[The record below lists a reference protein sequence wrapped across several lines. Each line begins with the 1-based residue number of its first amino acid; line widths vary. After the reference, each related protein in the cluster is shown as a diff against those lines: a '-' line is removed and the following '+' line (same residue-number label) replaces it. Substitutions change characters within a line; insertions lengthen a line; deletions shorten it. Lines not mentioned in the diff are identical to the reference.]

1 MTMPISAFGDEIA
14 DDFEAQL
21 KYLSE
26 LNIGMIDVR
35 GAWGVN
41 CSMFTDEHI
50 DKINALLEQ
59 YGIKVAC
66 MGSPIGKSPIQEDIS
81 MESDRLCFIA
91 GVAKKLGTKNI
102 RMFSFY
108 PEGDVTPEVMQD
120 AIQRLQTLTDIAEE
134 LDVQLLLEN
143 EKELVGDLPERCLEI
158 LKTIDSPRIRLIWD
172 PANFVQCGA
181 ENQVDEWWD
190 ELSPYIAYIHV
201 KDALLSDGTVKPAGE
216 GDGQLLELLQK
227 LHETGYD
234 GVLSLEP
241 HLAIAGHSSGFSGE
255 EGMKVAVTALRKL
268 MNQVGIEE
276 G

>member
-14 DDFEAQL
+14 DDFEEQL
-21 KYLSE
+21 KKLKD
-26 LNIGMIDVR
+26 LNINKIDVR

-41 CSMFTDEHI
+41 CSKFTDEHI
-50 DKINALLEQ
+50 DKINALLNQ
-59 YGIKVAC
+59 YEIEVAC

-81 MESDRLCFIA
+81 MESDQLRFIA
-91 GVAKKLGTKNI
+91 NVAKKLGTKNI

-108 PEGDVTPEVMQD
+108 PEADVNPDVMQD

-143 EKELVGDLPERCLEI
+143 EKELVGDLPKRCLEI
-158 LKTIDSPRIRLIWD
+158 LKTIDSPAMRFIWD

-181 ENQVDEWWD
+181 EQQVDKWWD
-190 ELSPYIAYIHV
+190 ELSPYIGYIHV
-201 KDALLSDGTVKPAGE
+201 KDALLADGSVKPAGE
-216 GDGQLLELLQK
+216 GDGQLKELLEK

-241 HLAIAGHSSGFSGE
+241 HLAIAGHSSGYSGP
-255 EGMKVAVTALRKL
+255 EGMEVAVTALRKL
-268 MNQVGIEE
+268 MNEVGIKE